1 MLEILV
7 FFIAGVLTTLTLIAI
22 IKQYNKLRHAK
33 KFVIPQSEMFLLIKN
48 FLPEFMFNP
57 RQADSQSLR
66 YEYDRELRYIEMS
79 DHNAYWI
86 DKNKIY
92 YAEVTDG
99 RFDPDKAKLA
109 EMENLSEKRVSEVL
123 YIYNSLKNGS

>member
-1 MLEILV
+1 MVDAI
-7 FFIAGVLTTLTLIAI
+7 FFIAGVLTTLALIAI
-22 IKQYNKLRHAK
+22 IRQYNKLKHVK
-33 KFVIPQSEMFLLIKN
+33 KIVVKQSEMFMLIKN
-48 FLPEFMFNP
+48 FLPEFMFRSIP
-57 RQADSQSLR
+57 MDSQSTR
-66 YEYDRELRYIEMS
+66 YEDDRELRYIEMS

-99 RFDPDKAKLA
+99 RFNPNNAKLA
-109 EMENLSEKRVSEVL
+109 EMKNLSEKRVSEVL

>member
-1 MLEILV
+1 M
-7 FFIAGVLTTLTLIAI
+7 
-22 IKQYNKLRHAK
+22 
-33 KFVIPQSEMFLLIKN
+33 LIKN

-57 RQADSQSLR
+57 IPIDSQSLR
-66 YEYDRELRYIEMS
+66 YEYDRELRYIEMD

-92 YAEVTDG
+92 YAVVTDG
-99 RFDPDKAKLA
+99 RFNPDDAKLA
-109 EMENLSEKRVSEVL
+109 DMENLSEKRVSEVL

>member
-1 MLEILV
+1 MELIL
-7 FFIAGVLTTLTLIAI
+7 FFAGVLTTLTLIAI
-22 IKQYNKLRHAK
+22 IRQYNKLKHVK
-33 KFVIPQSEMFLLIKN
+33 KIIVKQSEMFMLIKN
-48 FLPEFMFNP
+48 FLPEFMFRP
-57 RQADSQSLR
+57 IPIDSQSMR
-66 YEYDRELRYIEMS
+66 YENDRELRYIEMS

-99 RFDPDKAKLA
+99 RFNPDNAKLA

>member
-1 MLEILV
+1 MELIL
-7 FFIAGVLTTLTLIAI
+7 FFAGVLTTLTLIAI
-22 IKQYNKLRHAK
+22 IKQYNKLK
-33 KFVIPQSEMFLLIKN
+33 QVKNVIIKQSEMFMLIKN
-48 FLPEFMFNP
+48 FLPEFMFSP
-57 RQADSQSLR
+57 VPLDSQSLR
-66 YEYDRELRYIEMS
+66 HEYDRELRYIEMS

-109 EMENLSEKRVSEVL
+109 EMENLSEKRVNEVL

>member
-1 MLEILV
+1 MLDFIII
-7 FFIAGVLTTLTLIAI
+7 FFAGVLTTLTLIAI
-22 IKQYNKLRHAK
+22 IKQYNKLKHVK
-33 KFVIPQSEMFLLIKN
+33 KIIVKQSEMFMLIKN
-48 FLPEFMFNP
+48 FLPEFMFKP
-57 RQADSQSLR
+57 VPLDSQSLR

-99 RFDPDKAKLA
+99 RFNPDDAKLA

>member
-1 MLEILV
+1 MVE
-7 FFIAGVLTTLTLIAI
+7 FFILGVLTTLTLIAI
-22 IKQYNKLRHAK
+22 IRQYNKLKHVK
-33 KFVIPQSEMFLLIKN
+33 KVVVKQSEMFMLIKN

-57 RQADSQSLR
+57 VPIDSQSLR

-99 RFDPDKAKLA
+99 RFNPDDAKLA
-109 EMENLSEKRVSEVL
+109 DMENLSEKRVSEVL

>member
-1 MLEILV
+1 VVDAI
-7 FFIAGVLTTLTLIAI
+7 FFFSGVLTTLTLIAI
-22 IKQYNKLRHAK
+22 IRQYNKLKHVK
-33 KFVIPQSEMFLLIKN
+33 KITVKQSEMFMLIKN
-48 FLPEFMFNP
+48 FLPEFMFKP
-57 RQADSQSLR
+57 IPIDSQSMR
-66 YEYDRELRYIEMS
+66 YEDDRELRYIEMS

-99 RFDPDKAKLA
+99 RFNPDNAKLA
-109 EMENLSEKRVSEVL
+109 EMENLSEKRISEVL

>member
-1 MLEILV
+1 VVDAI
-7 FFIAGVLTTLTLIAI
+7 FFIAGVLTTLALIAI
-22 IKQYNKLRHAK
+22 IRQYNKLKHVK
-33 KFVIPQSEMFLLIKN
+33 KIVVKQSEMFMLIKN
-48 FLPEFMFNP
+48 FLPEFMFRSIP
-57 RQADSQSLR
+57 MDSQSTR
-66 YEYDRELRYIEMS
+66 YEDDRELRYIEMS

-99 RFDPDKAKLA
+99 RFNPNNAKLA
-109 EMENLSEKRVSEVL
+109 EMKNLSEKRVSEVL

>member
-1 MLEILV
+1 MVDAI

-22 IKQYNKLRHAK
+22 IRQYNKLKHVK
-33 KFVIPQSEMFLLIKN
+33 NVIIKQSEMFMLIKN

-57 RQADSQSLR
+57 IPIDSQSLR
-66 YEYDRELRYIEMS
+66 YENDRELRYIEMD

-92 YAEVTDG
+92 YAVVTDG
-99 RFDPDKAKLA
+99 RFNPDDAKLA
-109 EMENLSEKRVSEVL
+109 DMENLSEKRVSEVL

>member
-1 MLEILV
+1 MELIL
-7 FFIAGVLTTLTLIAI
+7 FFAGVLTTLTLIAI
-22 IKQYNKLRHAK
+22 IRQYNKLKHVK
-33 KFVIPQSEMFLLIKN
+33 NVTIKQSEMFMLIKN
-48 FLPEFMFNP
+48 FLPEFMFKP
-57 RQADSQSLR
+57 IPLDSQSLR
-66 YEYDRELRYIEMS
+66 HEYDRELRYIEMS

-99 RFDPDKAKLA
+99 RFNPDNAKLA
-109 EMENLSEKRVSEVL
+109 EMENLSEKRVSEML

>member
-1 MLEILV
+1 MEMIL
-7 FFIAGVLTTLTLIAI
+7 FFAGVLTTLTLIAI
-22 IKQYNKLRHAK
+22 IRQYNKLKHVK
-33 KFVIPQSEMFLLIKN
+33 NVTIKQSEMFMLIKN
-48 FLPEFMFNP
+48 FLPEFMFKP
-57 RQADSQSLR
+57 IPLDSQSLR
-66 YEYDRELRYIEMS
+66 HEYDRELRYIEMS

-99 RFDPDKAKLA
+99 RFNPDDAKLA
-109 EMENLSEKRVSEVL
+109 DMENLSEKRVSEVL

>member
-1 MLEILV
+1 M
-7 FFIAGVLTTLTLIAI
+7 
-22 IKQYNKLRHAK
+22 
-33 KFVIPQSEMFLLIKN
+33 LIKN
-48 FLPEFMFNP
+48 FLPEFMFRP
-57 RQADSQSLR
+57 IPMDSQSMR
-66 YEYDRELRYIEMS
+66 YEDDRELRYIEMS

-99 RFDPDKAKLA
+99 RFNPDNAKLA
-109 EMENLSEKRVSEVL
+109 EMENLSEKRISEVL

>member
-1 MLEILV
+1 MELIL
-7 FFIAGVLTTLTLIAI
+7 FFAGVLTTLTLIAI
-22 IKQYNKLRHAK
+22 IRQYNKLKHVK
-33 KFVIPQSEMFLLIKN
+33 KIVIKQSEMFMLIKN
-48 FLPEFMFNP
+48 FLPEFMFRP
-57 RQADSQSLR
+57 IPIDSQSMR
-66 YEYDRELRYIEMS
+66 YEDDRELRYIEMS

-99 RFDPDKAKLA
+99 RFNPDNAKLA
-109 EMENLSEKRVSEVL
+109 EMENLSEQRVSEVL

>member
-1 MLEILV
+1 MELIL
-7 FFIAGVLTTLTLIAI
+7 FFAGVLTTLTLIAI
-22 IKQYNKLRHAK
+22 IRQYNKLKHVK
-33 KFVIPQSEMFLLIKN
+33 KITVKQSEMFMLIKN
-48 FLPEFMFNP
+48 FLPEFMFRP
-57 RQADSQSLR
+57 IPIDSQSMR
-66 YEYDRELRYIEMS
+66 YEDDRELRYIEMS

-99 RFDPDKAKLA
+99 RFNPDNAKLA
-109 EMENLSEKRVSEVL
+109 EMENLSEKRISEVL

>member
-1 MLEILV
+1 MVDAI

-22 IKQYNKLRHAK
+22 IRQYNKLKHVK
-33 KFVIPQSEMFLLIKN
+33 KVIIKQSEMFMLIKN
-48 FLPEFMFNP
+48 FLPEFMFNSI
-57 RQADSQSLR
+57 QNDSQALR
-66 YEYDRELRYIEMS
+66 YEYDREFNYIEMP
-79 DHNAYWI
+79 DHKAYWI

-99 RFDPDKAKLA
+99 RFNPDNAMLT
-109 EMENLSEKRVSEVL
+109 EMENLSEQRVSEVL